1 MLCSQ
6 KGILLFTPQDINK
19 INKTVSAFPVE
30 AQFSVAIIKNGTAHY
45 YGGIKTKNKI
55 EEITN
60 EHSIFEV
67 GSITKVFTSAILAQM
82 SVENLID
89 INEEIY
95 LKLGFNLKD
104 NIKITYKELS
114 THSSGLPGLPL
125 DLILGLLFRNKENPY
140 RDYSEERLIKY
151 LKYDLKLKRKGSLRY
166 SNVGVGLLGYML
178 SKISGYSFNELLKQ
192 RIFVPLRMFE
202 STTIRKE
209 IEDRLVVGL
218 NKKGKPT
225 KNWDLN
231 ILAGA
236 GGMLSSTY
244 DLSKFMI
251 AHIEGNSKAV
261 EFQKQRFYEKG
272 KHCMGLGWFILKNQI
287 PSIDAAY
294 FHNGGTGGYRASMV
308 VDFEK
313 GNGAIVLTNV
323 SGLYLLK
330 GQKIDKLAFKLLE
343 NTSKT

>member
-1 MLCSQ
+1 M
-6 KGILLFTPQDINK
+6 FTHQDINK
-19 INKTVSAFPVE
+19 INKAIFAFPVG
-30 AQFSVAIIKNGTAHY
+30 AQFSVAIIKNGAAYY
-45 YGGIKTKNKI
+45 YGGIKAKSKI
-55 EEITN
+55 KEITN

-67 GSITKVFTSAILAQM
+67 GSITKVFTSAVLAQM
-82 SVENLID
+82 AVENLID
-89 INEEIY
+89 INEEISP
-95 LKLGFNLKD
+95 KLGFTLKD

-125 DLILGLLFRNKENPY
+125 DFILGLLFRNKENPY

-151 LKYDLKLKRKGSLRY
+151 LKYDLKLKMKASLRY
-166 SNVGVGLLGYML
+166 SNVGVGLLGYVL
-178 SKISGYSFNELLKQ
+178 SKVSGCSFDEILKQ
-192 RIFVPLRMFE
+192 RIFTPLQMFE

-209 IEDRLVVGL
+209 IEDKLIVGL

-244 DLSKFMI
+244 DLSKFI
-251 AHIEGNSKAV
+251 ISNVEGNSKAV
-261 EFQKQRFYEKG
+261 EFQKQCFYEKG
-272 KHCMGLGWFILKNQI
+272 KHSMGLGWFILKNQI
-287 PSIDAAY
+287 PNINAAY
-294 FHNGGTGGYRASMV
+294 FHNGGTGGYRSSMV

-313 GNGAIVLTNV
+313 GNGVIVLTNV

-330 GQKIDKLAFKLLE
+330 GEKIDKLAFKLLE
-343 NTSKT
+343 NINKKHNELG